1 MGPHHN
7 PEMTFK
13 DEKSRQQHI
22 FAVFL
27 LFISL
32 NSFEK
37 KKLLILILPVKSAIK
52 KPTIFKFL
60 LLKFCQTST
69 MTHDRKLKQN
79 IC

>member
-37 KKLLILILPVKSAIK
+37 KTSHFDISCKICNKK

-60 LLKFCQTST
+60 LLKFCETST

-79 IC
+79 VC